1 VVIGIGCYPKIRRGS
16 KWVAVEKEIEMADD
30 VVREGGCLCGQVRFQ
45 ARGRPTNVRICHCRL
60 CQKAMSAPFFARAL
74 YPIDQVTVTGKT
86 ARHASS
92 PELWRVFCPTCGTR
106 LFAERPSASRVGI
119 ALAAFDDPNA
129 LPPECHF
136 FVSSK
141 IGWVRLNDDLPQY
154 PEWPPG

>member
-1 VVIGIGCYPKIRRGS
+1 MRPSALPGAWAADQRAHLPLP
-16 KWVAVEKEIEMADD
+16 AVP
-30 VVREGGCLCGQVRFQ
+30 EGDERAVL
-45 ARGRPTNVRICHCRL
+45 RP
-60 CQKAMSAPFFARAL
+60 RAL
-74 YPIDQVTVTGKT
+74 PDRSGDGDGEDRAAPVVARTG
-86 ARHASS
+86 
-92 PELWRVFCPTCGTR
+92 RVFCPTCGTR

>member
-1 VVIGIGCYPKIRRGS
+1 VSSARPAARGCSPSGRAHRGS
-16 KWVAVEKEIEMADD
+16 V
-30 VVREGGCLCGQVRFQ
+30 
-45 ARGRPTNVRICHCRL
+45 
-60 CQKAMSAPFFARAL
+60 
-74 YPIDQVTVTGKT
+74 
-86 ARHASS
+86 
-92 PELWRVFCPTCGTR
+92 
-106 LFAERPSASRVGI
+106 I

>member
-1 VVIGIGCYPKIRRGS
+1 MEWYG
-16 KWVAVEKEIEMADD
+16 
-30 VVREGGCLCGQVRFQ
+30 
-45 ARGRPTNVRICHCRL
+45 
-60 CQKAMSAPFFARAL
+60 RAL
-74 YPIDQVTVTGKT
+74 RSSGTSSLRTTRRFPPPWSVEDYPIDQVTVTGKT

-92 PELWRVFCPTCGTR
+92 AELWRVFCPTCGTR